1 MIRVLHI
8 VGKMHRA
15 GQESFIMNLY
25 RAINRDEVQFD
36 FAVCTREEQAYDQEI
51 RELGGNVYYTTPMS
65 EGIFKRMHDIRRLIK
80 KNNYDIVHR
89 HTSNAYVF
97 LDLLAAKAAGVK
109 RRYLHS
115 HNNFQEHTVLNRIC
129 RLPANMLS
137 TQRFACSDSAGLWL
151 FGDKMSYIVIP
162 NAIDSRKYSFCQQI
176 RDSLRNELGL
186 SDRNFVI
193 GHVGRFNFQKNHKKI
208 INVFEEIHRRKPNAV
223 LLLVGDGELKDDIC
237 DCIKGKGLEKFVIM
251 TGSRDDIPELLMAMD
266 CFIFPSIFEGLGIA
280 GIEAQASGLQCFM
293 GNKIPKE
300 TLIVKELVHEIPND
314 ASDSVWAD
322 NILQCDTSERKVY
335 DKLIR
340 SSGYDISELAVKFE
354 TEYYK

>member
-1 MIRVLHI
+1 M
-8 VGKMHRA
+8 
-15 GQESFIMNLY
+15 
-25 RAINRDEVQFD
+25 
-36 FAVCTREEQAYDQEI
+36 
-51 RELGGNVYYTTPMS
+51 
-65 EGIFKRMHDIRRLIK
+65 
-80 KNNYDIVHR
+80 
-89 HTSNAYVF
+89 
-97 LDLLAAKAAGVK
+97 
-109 RRYLHS
+109 
-115 HNNFQEHTVLNRIC
+115 
-129 RLPANMLS
+129 
-137 TQRFACSDSAGLWL
+137 
-151 FGDKMSYIVIP
+151 
-162 NAIDSRKYSFCQQI
+162 
-176 RDSLRNELGL
+176 
-186 SDRNFVI
+186 
-193 GHVGRFNFQKNHKKI
+193 
-208 INVFEEIHRRKPNAV
+208 